1 MIKYIKKC
9 RNCNN
14 KSIVNL
20 FSLGKLNFSGKFP
33 KYKEKIPFGNLTLVM
48 CKSCKLVQLKEIFN
62 MKYLYNKDYGY
73 RTGINNTMCN
83 HVKNVVRKI
92 SKNVKLK
99 KDDNVLDIAS
109 NDGTLLN
116 NYNNKI
122 ITWGMDPL
130 LDKYKNEYKKINHKI
145 SNFFEYRT
153 ILKIN
158 KKVKFKII
166 TALSVFYD
174 LENPNLFLNSI
185 KKILHQEGIFYLEF
199 QDLMLILKKNM
210 FDTICHEHLEYYSV
224 TFMNKILKKHNLR
237 IFDHSYNN
245 INGGSSSYYICH
257 DNAKYKS
264 NRNKL
269 IKILK
274 QEKKIG
280 IEKISTFK
288 KFKKK
293 INILKKNLVLL
304 IDNLS
309 KKNKT
314 IHGYAASTKG
324 NVLLQYYNLN
334 NDKIKFISDRN
345 PKKDGLFTP
354 GTNIKIISEKKS
366 RKLNPDYY
374 LVLAWHFKKEIL
386 KREIKIRKK
395 GTKFIFPLPK
405 IEII

>member
-1 MIKYIKKC
+1 
-9 RNCNN
+9 
-14 KSIVNL
+14 
-20 FSLGKLNFSGKFP
+20 
-33 KYKEKIPFGNLTLVM
+33 
-48 CKSCKLVQLKEIFN
+48 
-62 MKYLYNKDYGY
+62 
-73 RTGINNTMCN
+73 
-83 HVKNVVRKI
+83 
-92 SKNVKLK
+92 
-99 KDDNVLDIAS
+99 
-109 NDGTLLN
+109 
-116 NYNNKI
+116 
-122 ITWGMDPL
+122 
-130 LDKYKNEYKKINHKI
+130 
-145 SNFFEYRT
+145 
-153 ILKIN
+153 
-158 KKVKFKII
+158 
-166 TALSVFYD
+166 
-174 LENPNLFLNSI
+174 
-185 KKILHQEGIFYLEF
+185 
-199 QDLMLILKKNM
+199 
-210 FDTICHEHLEYYSV
+210 
-224 TFMNKILKKHNLR
+224 
-237 IFDHSYNN
+237 
-245 INGGSSSYYICH
+245 YICH

>member
-1 MIKYIKKC
+1 M
-9 RNCNN
+9 
-14 KSIVNL
+14 L
-20 FSLGKLNFSGKFP
+20 L
-33 KYKEKIPFGNLTLVM
+33 E
-48 CKSCKLVQLKEIFN
+48 
-62 MKYLYNKDYGY
+62 
-73 RTGINNTMCN
+73 
-83 HVKNVVRKI
+83 KI

-122 ITWGMDPL
+122 ITWGMDPI

-293 INILKKNLVLL
+293 INILKNNLVLL

-345 PKKDGLFTP
+345 PRKDGLFTP

-374 LVLAWHFKKEIL
+374 LVLAWHFKKRNFK
-386 KREIKIRKK
+386 KRN
-395 GTKFIFPLPK
+395 
-405 IEII
+405 

>member
-73 RTGINNTMCN
+73 RTGINNTMCD

-122 ITWGMDPL
+122 ITWGMDPI
-130 LDKYKNEYKKINHKI
+130 LDKYKNEYKKVNHKI
-145 SNFFEYRT
+145 SNFFEYKA

-257 DNAKYKS
+257 DNSKYKS

-280 IEKISTFK
+280 IEKNF
-288 KFKKK
+288 
-293 INILKKNLVLL
+293 NI
-304 IDNLS
+304 
-309 KKNKT
+309 
-314 IHGYAASTKG
+314 
-324 NVLLQYYNLN
+324 
-334 NDKIKFISDRN
+334 
-345 PKKDGLFTP
+345 
-354 GTNIKIISEKKS
+354 
-366 RKLNPDYY
+366 
-374 LVLAWHFKKEIL
+374 
-386 KREIKIRKK
+386 
-395 GTKFIFPLPK
+395 
-405 IEII
+405 

>member
-122 ITWGMDPL
+122 ITWGMDPI